1 MRKRLGAALAVAAV
15 GVGLS
20 LPAGAS
26 ADPITCK
33 GNQTVTHTDDGWACV
48 SNGGGTT
55 GSGRHQGTDD
65 KFGKTF
71 P

>member
-1 MRKRLGAALAVAAV
+1 MRKRLGAVLAVAAV

-26 ADPITCK
+26 AAPITCQ
-33 GNQTVTHTDDGWACV
+33 GNQDVVHTDDGWICQ
-48 SNGGGTT
+48 SNGGSAT
-55 GSGRHQGTDD
+55 GSGRHQGNDD